1 MQDDKGNVT
10 LQFPKQEGS
19 SSRIYTQGSRT
30 SSHPW
35 PFFEMSSW
43 KSSVKLDNV
52 DFTLNIPYPR
62 YVTQESLPTS
72 PTLSQMM
79 PEVPNQ
85 LMVIDS
91 MEPLQKDK
99 DYLRKELHLPKLD
112 QKRNW
117 FFSNKLTAQ
126 TRNAFRVEWYKCM
139 EKNRIDIPMF
149 TYSEM
154 YASNKKL
161 TTPS

>member
-10 LQFPKQEGS
+10 LQFPKQEGP

-35 PFFEMSSW
+35 PFFEMSSR

-62 YVTQESLPTS
+62 YVTHESAPTS

-79 PEVPNQ
+79 LEEPNQ
-85 LMVIDS
+85 LMVINN
-91 MEPLQKDK
+91 MEPFQKDE

-117 FFSNKLTAQ
+117 FFSNKLTA
-126 TRNAFRVEWYKCM
+126 
-139 EKNRIDIPMF
+139 
-149 TYSEM
+149 
-154 YASNKKL
+154 
-161 TTPS
+161 